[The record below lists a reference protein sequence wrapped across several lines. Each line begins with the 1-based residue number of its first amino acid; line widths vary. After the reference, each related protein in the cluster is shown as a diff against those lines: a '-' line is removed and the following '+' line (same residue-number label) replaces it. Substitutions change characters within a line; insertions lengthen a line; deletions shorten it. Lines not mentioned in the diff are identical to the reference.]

1 MKTNGLE
8 SKVVKNK
15 ELAWLAEFAELAGLA
30 VLGCSWDDAFVV
42 FCSSG
47 ISIWICWN

>member
-15 ELAWLAEFAELAGLA
+15 ELTRSAEFAADMPAIFMHHPPTPPILAKVFIRNGLA
-30 VLGCSWDDAFVV
+30 F
-42 FCSSG
+42 
-47 ISIWICWN
+47 